1 MPAPVDPTQL
11 YGSRPAPSTRLPTG
25 AAAPEAVD
33 ISDLNFLLNAG
44 PSSKRSARAA
54 AQEEHKKVL
63 PPPTGNELR
72 VMSVQQAVDALIE
85 HVNVDSVVRGC
96 CERWQALGYGPGRRQ
111 SAAEAGALAAIVGG
125 MRAHPS
131 KPLVQEKACLAIAN
145 ICSGTDDAGLARKAT
160 AFEAGAVEAI
170 VEALKAH
177 PTDKAVQS
185 NGSAAMGNIC
195 YAADYAGLRRKQ
207 AAYSA
212 GAIDP
217 IVGALAQYTDDT
229 SVCENGAFALGNLCR
244 ALGKVGG
251 NNDAPPKEGAPEL
264 APIDEQMR
272 LREEGAARKAAAAEA
287 GALEALVAAMQK
299 HSDNAFLQEWGARAL
314 SIITYESNPLRER
327 AKAAGA
333 KMAWLMGLSE
343 GMGLGGIKPAATTS
357 KTGRAPNVPGSGR
370 QQPVA
375 VPATGRPAPRAKR
388 Y

>member
-1 MPAPVDPTQL
+1 M
-11 YGSRPAPSTRLPTG
+11 
-25 AAAPEAVD
+25 EAV
-33 ISDLNFLLNAG
+33 
-44 PSSKRSARAA
+44 
-54 AQEEHKKVL
+54 
-63 PPPTGNELR
+63 
-72 VMSVQQAVDALIE
+72 
-85 HVNVDSVVRGC
+85 
-96 CERWQALGYGPGRRQ
+96 
-111 SAAEAGALAAIVGG
+111 
-125 MRAHPS
+125 
-131 KPLVQEKACLAIAN
+131 
-145 ICSGTDDAGLARKAT
+145 
-160 AFEAGAVEAI
+160 

-287 GALEALVAAMQK
+287 RSGGARGRDAK
-299 HSDNAFLQEWGARAL
+299 AFGQRLPAGVGRARAL
-314 SIITYESNPLRER
+314 DYYVRVE
-327 AKAAGA
+327 
-333 KMAWLMGLSE
+333 
-343 GMGLGGIKPAATTS
+343 PAAREGEGGGRKDGVVDGPVGGYGPWRHQARSDDVEDGTCAQRSRKRTATTGGS
-357 KTGRAPNVPGSGR
+357 AGDGAARAASEAILGDFVRRYS
-370 QQPVA
+370 VSCA
-375 VPATGRPAPRAKR
+375 RAAR
-388 Y
+388 RWFRRW